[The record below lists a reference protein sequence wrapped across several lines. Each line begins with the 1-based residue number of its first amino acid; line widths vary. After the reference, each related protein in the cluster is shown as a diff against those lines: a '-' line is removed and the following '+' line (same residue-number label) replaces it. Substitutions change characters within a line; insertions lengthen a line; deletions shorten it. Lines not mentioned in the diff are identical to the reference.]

1 MVTWGNAK
9 NQKKEGE
16 NMKRTILMSLVA
28 LAVSVAFVSGV
39 MAQQKSTPAQSATAQ
54 ETKMGKFKGVI
65 EKVDEASKDILVQ
78 FHKEKMTFSLGDHT
92 KIMEGKKE
100 MPFSDLKKGMWASIQ
115 YKKEGNKLLADSM
128 HVSMP
133 KMPAKK
139 ENPSEKATPLE
150 KTPEKK

>member
-1 MVTWGNAK
+1 M
-9 NQKKEGE
+9 KK
-16 NMKRTILMSLVA
+16 TILMSLVA

-39 MAQQKSTPAQSATAQ
+39 MAEQKPAPQATTAQ
-54 ETKMGKFKGVI
+54 ETKLEKFRGVV
-65 EKVDEASKDILVQ
+65 EKVDEATKDVLVQ
-78 FHKEKMTFSLGDHT
+78 FHKEKMTFSMGDHT

-100 MPFSDLKKGMWASIQ
+100 LPFTDLKKGMWVSVG
-115 YKKEGNKLLADSM
+115 YKKEGNKLVADSM

-139 ENPSEKATPLE
+139 ENPSEKATPSE